1 MQMQLQ
7 PLIDQLTQVM
17 GSQIPH
23 IVGAMGLLVLGW
35 IVAQIIASTTRTL
48 IRQSTLDRRL
58 ADALYP
64 GDATKAVAIQK
75 WVGRGVF
82 YLLMILVLIAVL
94 ETLQLSQVNEPLN
107 RLLTEIFEFLPRLA
121 SGLILFGV
129 AWVIASVLRVGI
141 RNGLKAA
148 QFDKRFQDQTELE
161 TDESRPI
168 SHVIGETVYW
178 LIFLLFLPAVLGALA
193 VQGLLEPVKDMTDIF
208 LGFIPNLFAA
218 GVIFLIGYFVARI
231 VQRIAENILAAA
243 GVDRLSE
250 RVGLANLLGTQPVSK
265 ILGLIVYVLIF
276 IPVLIGALNA
286 LQLEAIT
293 RPASNMLDAMLGILP
308 NLFGATL
315 IVAVAFVV
323 GRVVAGLAANVLTSL
338 GFNNILVRIGIS
350 EQPPNDNRTPSEAVG
365 SLIVAAILLFASIEA
380 AELLGLQL
388 LAGLVADLTVFGG
401 HLLVGLVVFTIGLYL
416 ANLAGKAIQASSIP
430 QAALVAKSARAGVLI
445 LAVAMALRQMGLAD
459 EIVNLAFGLTL
470 GALAVAFALAF
481 GLGGREAAGEELK
494 EWIRQ
499 IKSK

>member
-1 MQMQLQ
+1 MQLQLQ

-17 GSQIPH
+17 GSQIPN
-23 IVGAMGLLVLGW
+23 IVGATAILVLGW
-35 IVAQIIASTTRTL
+35 IVAQVIASTTRTL
-48 IRQSTLDRRL
+48 IRHSTLDRRV
-58 ADALYP
+58 AEALYP
-64 GDATKAVAIQK
+64 GDATKAVEIQK
-75 WVGRGVF
+75 WIGRGVF

-121 SGLILFGV
+121 SGLVLFGV
-129 AWVIASVLRVGI
+129 AWVIATVLRAGI

-161 TDESRPI
+161 TDESRPL

-178 LIFLLFLPAVLGALA
+178 LILLLFLPAILGALA
-193 VQGLLEPVKDMTDIF
+193 VQGLLEPVKDMTDTF

-218 GVIFLIGYFVARI
+218 GIIFLIGYFVARI

-250 RVGLANLLGTQPVSK
+250 RVGLANLLGTQPISK

-286 LQLEAIT
+286 LQLAAIT
-293 RPASNMLDAMLGILP
+293 QPASNMLDTMLGILP
-308 NLFGATL
+308 YLFGATL
-315 IVAVAFVV
+315 ILTVAFVV
-323 GRVVAGLAANVLTSL
+323 GRVVAGLASNVLAGL
-338 GFNNILVRIGIS
+338 GFNNVLVRIGIS
-350 EQPPNDNRTPSEAVG
+350 EQPATGDKTPSEAVG
-365 SLIVAAILLFASIEA
+365 SLIIAAILLFASIEA

-401 HLLVGLVVFTIGLYL
+401 HLLVGLVVFAIGLYL

-430 QAALVAKSARAGVLI
+430 QASLVAKSARAGVII
-445 LAVAMALRQMGLAD
+445 LAGAMALRQMGLAD
-459 EIVNLAFGLTL
+459 EIINLAFGLTL

-481 GLGGREAAGEELK
+481 GLGGREIAGEELK
-494 EWIRQ
+494 EWRRQ
-499 IKSK
+499 LKNK